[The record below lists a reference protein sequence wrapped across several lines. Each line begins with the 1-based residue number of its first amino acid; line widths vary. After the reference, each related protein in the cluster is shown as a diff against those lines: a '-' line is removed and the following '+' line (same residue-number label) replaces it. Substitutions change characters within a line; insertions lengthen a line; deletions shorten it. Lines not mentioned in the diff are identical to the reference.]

1 MTARIRFSFLPII
14 SSLTVLFI
22 LFAFHGPELCVGEQI
37 PIWPEGKIPNF
48 QDHQTIPTY
57 EICIPSE
64 KKSTACVIVFP
75 GGAYR
80 KCCDQHEGVR
90 VAQYFNQKGV
100 TAVIVRYRVGRPKD
114 AAKHLSAWQDAQR
127 TVRLVRSR
135 AAELGIDQEKIGCL
149 GFSAGGHLT
158 LMAAAASQTPA
169 YAPIDELDQV
179 SCCVN
184 FAIPVYPAYVLQECS
199 DRPYSGTGEN
209 MEMAADFPFDTQ
221 TPPMCLIH
229 GDADSV
235 PSWGSLAVYRKLRT
249 MNIPAEMHI
258 YAKAGHGFG
267 AMKGGDHLSAWM
279 DRVHEWMEKMKF

>member
-1 MTARIRFSFLPII
+1 MFPKMRFSFL
-14 SSLTVLFI
+14 SSFLTAFFLF
-22 LFAFHGPELCVGEQI
+22 LAFHSTLLCAGEQI
-37 PIWPEGKIPNF
+37 PIWPDGKIPNF

-57 EICIPSE
+57 ELCVPAE
-64 KKSTACVIVFP
+64 KKSGACVIIFP

-100 TAVIVRYRVGRPKD
+100 TAVIVRYRVARPQNT
-114 AAKHLSAWQDAQR
+114 AKHLSAWQDAQR
-127 TVRLVRSR
+127 SVRLVRSR
-135 AAELGIDQEKIGCL
+135 AAELGIDPEKIGCL

-158 LMAAAASQTPA
+158 LMTAAATQTPA
-169 YAPIDELDQV
+169 YEPVDELDQV
-179 SCCVN
+179 SCRVN

-209 MEMAADFPFDTQ
+209 MKMVTDFTFDAQ

-229 GDADSV
+229 GDADTV
-235 PSWGSLAVYRKLRT
+235 PSWGSLAVYRQLRT
-249 MNIPAEMHI
+249 MNIPTEMHI

-267 AMKGGDHLSAWM
+267 ARNGGEHLNGWL
-279 DRVHEWMEKMKF
+279 DRVHEWMIAMGF